1 MLEIDSDEIKV
12 NAGLTAWQQA
22 VANVKAPV
30 FEEPKEGI
38 WEGPAWFIFVFIYW
52 TMIFSI
58 PDKQTS
64 EKDDK
69 KLKIVIIILCLLV
82 LAALLPAYLKGLY
95 PDKL

>member
-38 WEGPAWFIFVFIYW
+38 WDGPAYFYSYSGLWFV
-52 TMIFSI
+52 SI

>member
-12 NAGLTAWQQA
+12 NDGLTAWQQA
-22 VANVKAPV
+22 VANVKVPV
-30 FEEPKEGI
+30 FEEPQDRI
-38 WEGPAWFIFVFIYW
+38 FWTDMFSFISYCDLNIL
-52 TMIFSI
+52 
-58 PDKQTS
+58 DKQTS

-69 KLKIVIIILCLLV
+69 KLKIVVIILCLLV

>member
-12 NAGLTAWQQA
+12 KDGLTAWQQA
-22 VANVKAPV
+22 VANVKVPV
-30 FEEPKEGI
+30 FEEPQDR
-38 WEGPAWFIFVFIYW
+38 IYW
-52 TMIFSI
+52 ICFNSYHIVTWFKNIL
-58 PDKQTS
+58 DKQTS

-69 KLKIVIIILCLLV
+69 KLKIVVIILCLLV

>member
-38 WEGPAWFIFVFIYW
+38 
-52 TMIFSI
+52 
-58 PDKQTS
+58 
-64 EKDDK
+64 
-69 KLKIVIIILCLLV
+69 
-82 LAALLPAYLKGLY
+82 
-95 PDKL
+95 